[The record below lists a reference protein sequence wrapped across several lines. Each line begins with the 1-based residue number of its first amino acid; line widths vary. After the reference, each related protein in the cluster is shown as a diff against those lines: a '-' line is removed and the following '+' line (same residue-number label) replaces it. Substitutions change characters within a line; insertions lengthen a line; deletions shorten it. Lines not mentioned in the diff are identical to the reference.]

1 MWSGTVLNN
10 GRRAF
15 LSGQEPFAKAARQAG
30 LDLGPSDTQQEILK
44 EAWHMFI
51 AGWQKLSLVD
61 YPDKVACTLFT
72 GGCNLRCPYCHN
84 SELLDAQ
91 IPALHIPDILEY
103 LRKRQGILDGV
114 VVSGGEPCMQPD
126 LADFL
131 GELKQLGYL
140 TKLDTNGCY
149 PAVLQELLE
158 AGRLR
163 GHGHQEFS
171 PGLCCSQWGGA
182 GALGPDFAEPAAA
195 LFS

>member
-1 MWSGTVLNN
+1 
-10 GRRAF
+10 
-15 LSGQEPFAKAARQAG
+15 
-30 LDLGPSDTQQEILK
+30 
-44 EAWHMFI
+44 MFI

-149 PAVLQELLE
+149 PAVLQELLDK
-158 AGRLR
+158 
-163 GHGHQEFS
+163 S
-171 PGLCCSQWGGA
+171 W
-182 GALGPDFAEPAAA
+182 
-195 LFS
+195 